1 MEAQILRRK
10 LVKNESIIKNAD
22 IIIIGLQAWY
32 TDIGCNCKSIARE
45 FAKNNRVLYVN
56 PPLDRKTI
64 LHQKNDVN
72 IKKHLNIIDNNEEAL
87 IHVEKNIWNY
97 YPNKILES
105 INWIPA
111 TGIFSIINRINNR
124 RFASDIKHAAEKL
137 KFKDF
142 IIFNDNDIFRS
153 FYLKE
158 FLNPKLY
165 IYYSR
170 DNLLGVDYWKKHG
183 SKLEP
188 QHIAKAD
195 IAIANSN
202 YLTNYLLKYN
212 VNSYYSG
219 QGCNIELFDGKKD
232 FAIPDEMKN
241 IQKPVIGYVGAL
253 TSLRID
259 INVIKAIA
267 KSHPDYSIVLV
278 GPYDMLQEKSEI
290 DHLHNVYF
298 LGKKPIETLPAYIQ
312 SFDVCINPQAVN
324 PITIGNYPLK
334 IDEYLAMGKPVI
346 ATKTDAM
353 KIFGDHVYLAERPED
368 YSPLIDKAIANDNDR
383 LKTERMTLANIH
395 TWENSVEKIYS
406 AINKTLSN

>member
-1 MEAQILRRK
+1 MKAQTLNRK
-10 LVKNESIIKNAD
+10 LGNQSIIKNAD
-22 IIIIGLQAWY
+22 IIIIGLQGWY

-56 PPLDRKTI
+56 PPLDRRTI
-64 LHQKNDVN
+64 LHPENDKN
-72 IKKHLNIIDNNEEAL
+72 IQKHLSIIDNKEESL
-87 IHVEKNIWNY
+87 IQVENNIWNY

-111 TGIFSIINRINNR
+111 TGLFSIINKINNK
-124 RFASDIKHAAEKL
+124 RFAADIKHAAERL
-137 KFKDF
+137 GFKDF

-170 DNLLGVDYWKKHG
+170 DNLLGIDYWKKHG
-183 SKLEP
+183 EKLEP

-202 YLTNYLLKYN
+202 YLTNYLLRYN
-212 VNSYYSG
+212 INSHYSG
-219 QGCNIELFDGKKD
+219 QGCNIELFNGKKD
-232 FAIPDEMKN
+232 FEMPEEMKE
-241 IQKPVIGYVGAL
+241 IPKPVIGYVGAL

-259 INVIKAIA
+259 VNVIKAIA

-278 GPYDMLQEKSEI
+278 GPYGMMQKKSEV
-290 DHLHNVYF
+290 DNLANVYF
-298 LGKKPIETLPAYIQ
+298 LGKKPIETLPSYIQ
-312 SFDVCINPQAVN
+312 SFDVCINPQAIN

-334 IDEYLAMGKPVI
+334 IDEYLAMGKPVV

-353 KIFGDHVYLAERPED
+353 MIFDDYVYLAEKPED
-368 YSPLIDKAIANDNDR
+368 YPSLIDKALSSDNDQ
-383 LKTERMTLANIH
+383 LKTERMILAGIH